1 MQLQLRHS
9 GNYICF
15 LLPTVSSPAQATSA
29 ERVIQHH
36 QQQQPQTPQPPSS
49 TYPPGEDTRLRYS
62 RRQSGSSQSVADH
75 SIPSSSRREAT
86 SSRVSDSSVYGTGR
100 DSVMQSR
107 HGSGVLGAGGVGV
120 SEPRVV
126 LENILPD
133 SSRRL
138 SHAAPQESGSHNK
151 KKPSGPVVM
160 LEMLDAAVSDFSSS
174 VRSKN
179 MCGGFAPVFCCCF
192 SFFFFIYLDLFGNKN
207 FFHHIG
213 AWVFSPVLLHKT
225 HRWFWFAI
233 WPRVCLFR

>member
-1 MQLQLRHS
+1 
-9 GNYICF
+9 
-15 LLPTVSSPAQATSA
+15 
-29 ERVIQHH
+29 
-36 QQQQPQTPQPPSS
+36 
-49 TYPPGEDTRLRYS
+49 
-62 RRQSGSSQSVADH
+62 
-75 SIPSSSRREAT
+75 
-86 SSRVSDSSVYGTGR
+86 
-100 DSVMQSR
+100 MQSR

-179 MCGGFAPVFCCCF
+179 VWRVRPCF
-192 SFFFFIYLDLFGNKN
+192 FLSFFFFIYFDLLGNKH

-213 AWVFSPVLLHKT
+213 ACWVFSPIAPTQDTSLIL
-225 HRWFWFAI
+225 
-233 WPRVCLFR
+233 VCYITKSMSF